1 MAMSFKYFQAGS
13 PANVSSL
20 RGEGVTSPC
29 ESGARQPSRKR
40 AFRGAYHGSQPID
53 NTLGLIMIFP
63 EDGLSWESLLRKA
76 SSSRGGLTVGFGFGA
91 AANPYRAIARRRL
104 PTRHTPNERVCAIGF
119 QPVFPVKTRKYGT
132 CAIFSPIHRG
142 SQYVESFG

>member
-1 MAMSFKYFQAGS
+1 MASSFKYFEAGS

-20 RGEGVTSPC
+20 RGEGATSPY
-29 ESGARQPSRKR
+29 ERSAPQLSRKK

-76 SSSRGGLTVGFGFGA
+76 SSSRGGLTVGFRFGA
-91 AANPYRAIARRRL
+91 AAHPI
-104 PTRHTPNERVCAIGF
+104 TPEAWRQI
-119 QPVFPVKTRKYGT
+119 Y
-132 CAIFSPIHRG
+132 
-142 SQYVESFG
+142 